1 MHKYVKKIIVVILM
15 LPFSAFAE
23 MTQHDV
29 DNLYVTPIT
38 IEGSAATVNIELPV
52 DSISGYRWFLVDYN
66 YDYIKGVSFEHE
78 SHAVDKSKWG
88 GLDIF
93 KMKVHDRFK
102 KIPQKIVLE
111 FECFKPWKTEVNIK
125 KEVIILYTPD

>member
-1 MHKYVKKIIVVILM
+1 M
-15 LPFSAFAE
+15 LPFSVFAE
-23 MTQHDV
+23 MSQKDV
-29 DNLYVTPIT
+29 DSLYITPIT
-38 IEGSAATVNIELPV
+38 IEGTAATVNIELPV
-52 DSISGYRWFLVDYN
+52 DSISGYGWFLVDYN

-78 SHAVDKSKWG
+78 SHAVEKSKWG

-111 FECFKPWKTEVNIK
+111 FECFKPWDTSEIIK
-125 KEVIILYTPD
+125 KEVIILYVPD